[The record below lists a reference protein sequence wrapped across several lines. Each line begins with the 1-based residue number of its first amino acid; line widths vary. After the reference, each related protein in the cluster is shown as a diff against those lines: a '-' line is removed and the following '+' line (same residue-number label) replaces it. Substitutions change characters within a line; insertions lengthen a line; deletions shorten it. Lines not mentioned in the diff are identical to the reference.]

1 MIYGIVSLIYLVLF
15 LAVSAMPFYVAN
27 RIGRIFDEK
36 VRPIGL
42 RFLFPG
48 LLLCAVAAWTIA
60 TKVAFEQACRDLPPP
75 AFVQSLNAKPS
86 GFASY
91 VDETATS
98 YGGKRWDRAIESG
111 DFQFVESKYGSIC
124 AGVTRSENPKIIEVK
139 HCQTGPRTSSGVG
152 VHMLP
157 LKSVGYWWLPPIFKA
172 EIQVQE
178 GPSGTVI
185 ATATDLIIGGGLVGH
200 YLRLFGGDQDY
211 EYLSCGYASPN
222 IGPWRPSL
230 TSRPGFSQY
239 EDADLAFV
247 IRALTP
253 K

>member
-1 MIYGIVSLIYLVLF
+1 
-15 LAVSAMPFYVAN
+15 
-27 RIGRIFDEK
+27 
-36 VRPIGL
+36 
-42 RFLFPG
+42 
-48 LLLCAVAAWTIA
+48 
-60 TKVAFEQACRDLPPP
+60 
-75 AFVQSLNAKPS
+75 
-86 GFASY
+86 
-91 VDETATS
+91 
-98 YGGKRWDRAIESG
+98 
-111 DFQFVESKYGSIC
+111 
-124 AGVTRSENPKIIEVK
+124 
-139 HCQTGPRTSSGVG
+139 
-152 VHMLP
+152 MLP
-157 LKSVGYWWLPPIFKA
+157 LKSVGYWWSPPIFKA